1 MATATQD
8 SVKVYTVNGAASGS
22 GTSLPDWLT
31 RKRAAKGGKGKRAI
45 VKERIEGTIDLIQ
58 HFEFPEASIKI
69 KTTRDGHHAIAT
81 GVYKPQ
87 MRCYDLDE
95 LTLKFERHSECE
107 NVDFVVRIRPAF
119 RPWPHATISEHP
131 MTQILSDDWTKVMQ
145 LQADRT
151 VELHTQGGLHYRTRI
166 PKFGRALSYHYPSC
180 DALISASGHEIYRLN
195 LDQGR
200 FLNPLSLDADTV
212 QGVNCIDI
220 NPAHQLLAFGTEPH
234 EGGGTVD
241 FWDPRSRSRL
251 TSLRI
256 PWTSLAFSSS
266 LAVPAPGIS
275 ADPTFAVTA
284 IASRSDGLS
293 LAVGTSTGHTLLYD
307 IRSPRSFATKDQGYG
322 LPIKH
327 VSWVEGGTKMAG
339 DGIVISADK
348 KVVKLWDRNT
358 VCQITIA
365 WPQDNS
371 VVCFILFRPTFSLRR
386 TLLP

>member
-1 MATATQD
+1 MAPVARD
-8 SVKVYTVNGAASGS
+8 PAKVYTVNGAASGS

-45 VKERIEGTIDLIQ
+45 VKEHIESTIDLIQ

-95 LTLKFERHSECE
+95 LTLKFERHSDCE
-107 NVDFVVRIRPAF
+107 NVDFVVRIPSMLYVELHRP
-119 RPWPHATISEHP
+119 ISKYLD
-131 MTQILSDDWTKVMQ
+131 MQILSDDWTKVMQ

-166 PKFGRALSYHYPSC
+166 PKFGRSLSYHYPSC

-200 FLNPLSLDADTV
+200 FLNSISLDADSV
-212 QGVNCIDI
+212 KGVNCIDI
-220 NPAHQLLAFGTEPH
+220 NPAHQLFAFGTEPH
-234 EGGGTVD
+234 EGGGIVD

-256 PWTSLAFSSS
+256 PWASLAPSSS
-266 LAVPAPGIS
+266 FAAPALGDS
-275 ADPTFAVTA
+275 TASSFAVTT

-327 VSWVEGGTKMAG
+327 VSWVEGGPTMAG
-339 DGIVISADK
+339 DGIVISADN

-358 VCQITIA
+358 VCQ
-365 WPQDNS
+365 
-371 VVCFILFRPTFSLRR
+371 
-386 TLLP
+386 LLAHDP